1 MADGFDLTLRTA
13 VYRHF
18 AATGQ
23 SPTLEAMREVTGAT
37 SEDVIDGYRR
47 LYARRL
53 LVPAAD
59 FASIRM
65 APPFSGVPT
74 QHRADVNGIEYF
86 ANCAWDA
93 FGVVA
98 ALGGTG
104 DVRSRCEQ
112 TLEPLVLHLTPDGP
126 PASDWLFHCVV
137 PASKWWNDIVF
148 T

>member
-1 MADGFDLTLRTA
+1 MDAFDATLRTA

-18 AATGQ
+18 ATTGQ
-23 SPTLEAMREVTGAT
+23 SPTLDAMREATGAT
-37 SEDVIDGYRR
+37 TEQVTDGYRR
-47 LYARRL
+47 LYATRM
-53 LVPAAD
+53 LVPADD

-65 APPFSGVPT
+65 APPFSGVHT
-74 QHRADVNGIEYF
+74 QHRADVNGREYF

-98 ALGGTG
+98 ALGGKG
-104 DVRSRCEQ
+104 RVLSRCEF

-126 PASDWLFHCVV
+126 PASGWLFHCVV
-137 PASKWWNDIVF
+137 PAADWWNDIGF